1 MNVPSSIS
9 PIELGG
15 EAKRHWFMFL
25 VFLTLAI
32 IFGMIGR
39 HALRY

>member
-15 EAKRHWFMFL
+15 EAKRHYFRDDREAR
-25 VFLTLAI
+25 LALLI
-32 IFGMIGR
+32 R
-39 HALRY
+39 VHVNEP